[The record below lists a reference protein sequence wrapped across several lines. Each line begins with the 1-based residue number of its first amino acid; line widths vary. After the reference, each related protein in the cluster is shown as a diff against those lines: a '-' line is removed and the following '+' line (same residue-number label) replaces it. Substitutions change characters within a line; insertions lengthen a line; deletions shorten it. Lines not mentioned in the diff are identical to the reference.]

1 MTVGVRERL
10 PQPQA
15 VDGVVDV
22 DVAARTLFVRRSEL
36 SNGYSKLLWRE
47 AYGHLVAD
55 EESGWR
61 NASPVWASTVGG
73 FDQAAH
79 AVPGE
84 GLALKFRFPPT
95 ADSAY
100 TKLISRPGLAAVV
113 SIDRSSCRFL
123 RVGFT
128 NRG

>member
-1 MTVGVRERL
+1 VTAGVRERI

-15 VDGVVDV
+15 VDGVVDI
-22 DVAARTLFVRRSEL
+22 DIATRTLIVRRSEL
-36 SNGYSKLLWRE
+36 ANGYTRLLWRE
-47 AYGHLVAD
+47 AHRALVAD
-55 EESGWR
+55 EETGWR
-61 NASPVWASTVGG
+61 NAQPVWASTVGAG
-73 FDQAAH
+73 DRIAY
-79 AVPGE
+79 AVPGD

-113 SIDRSSCRFL
+113 TIDRGTCRFL

>member
-15 VDGVVDV
+15 VDGIVDV
-22 DVAARTLFVRRSEL
+22 DIAARTLFVRRSEL
-36 SNGYSKLLWRE
+36 SNGYQRLLWRE
-47 AYGHLVAD
+47 AYGHLVAA

-73 FDQAAH
+73 FDQIAH
-79 AVPGE
+79 AVPGD
-84 GLALKFRFPPT
+84 GLTLRFQFPPA

-100 TKLISRPGLAAVV
+100 TKLISKPGLAAVV
-113 SIDRSSCRFL
+113 SIDRGTHRFL

>member
-15 VDGVVDV
+15 VDGIVDI
-22 DVAARTLFVRRSEL
+22 DIATRTLIVRRSEL
-36 SNGYSKLLWRE
+36 ANGYTRLLWRE
-47 AYGHLVAD
+47 AHRQLVAD
-55 EESGWR
+55 EQAGWR
-61 NASPVWASTVGG
+61 NAQPVWASTLGG

-79 AVPGE
+79 AVPGD

-100 TKLISRPGLAAVV
+100 TKLISRPGLSAVV
-113 SIDRSSCRFL
+113 TIDRSSCRFL

-128 NRG
+128 NRR